1 MKDIATIHR
10 TKAILQRHGFS
21 FKKSLGQ
28 NFLIDL
34 NILNKIVDAAE
45 LGEASGVLE
54 IGPGIGS
61 LTEQSAKRA
70 QKVVALEIDQ
80 RLLPILEDTMAPY
93 PNVHVIHGDALEL
106 DIRSIV
112 EREFLNEG
120 IDDIAV
126 VANLPYY
133 VTTPIIMR
141 LLESRIKFR
150 SLVMMIQ
157 KEVAER
163 IGAKPGTKAYG
174 SLSIAIQYYAEA
186 SVSFIVPKSVFMPAP
201 NVDSAVITLKM
212 RPRPAVDVED
222 EAFFF
227 EIARASFAQRRKTI
241 LNNLTN
247 HLGKDK
253 KVDLERLLNEVGIDP
268 KRRGETLSLEE
279 FARLADT
286 ILPLK
291 NS

>member
-112 EREFLNEG
+112 EREFLSEG

-253 KVDLERLLNEVGIDP
+253 KVDLERLLNEAGIDP
-268 KRRGETLSLEE
+268 KRRGETLSLQE

>member
-45 LGEASGVLE
+45 LDEASGVLE

-112 EREFLNEG
+112 EREFLSEG

-253 KVDLERLLNEVGIDP
+253 KVDLERLLNAAGIDP
-268 KRRGETLSLEE
+268 KRRGETLSLQE

>member
-45 LGEASGVLE
+45 LREASGVLE

-70 QKVVALEIDQ
+70 KKVVALEIDQ

-106 DIRSIV
+106 DIRDIV
-112 EREFLNEG
+112 DREFLQEG

-141 LLESRIKFR
+141 LLESKIQFR

-186 SVSFIVPKSVFMPAP
+186 TVSFIVPKSVFMPAP

-212 RPRPAVDVED
+212 RPRPAVDVKD
-222 EAFFF
+222 ENFFF

-241 LNNLTN
+241 LNNLTS
-247 HLGKDK
+247 HLGKDN
-253 KVDLERLLNEVGIDP
+253 KVDLERLLNEAGIDP